1 MNDKLQK
8 ALAFLQEFFKDEQS
22 VQTFDCRNIAGDE
35 MQTIYEED
43 GITIDFAY
51 KYSYIEIFG
60 LSEVE
65 YNALLDMSCGFL
77 W

>member
-8 ALAFLQEFFKDEQS
+8 ALAFLQEFFKNEKS
-22 VQTFDCRNIAGDE
+22 VQTFDCRNIAGDD

-43 GITIDFAY
+43 GITIDFCY
-51 KYSYIEIFG
+51 TYSYIEIFG
-60 LSEVE
+60 LTKAE
-65 YNALLDMSCGFL
+65 YDELLDSSCGFL